1 MRNTLW
7 LSTRTQQGITNGALY
22 SYLNGEP
29 VDGLGMDLL
38 DKVDLVPEMLGAQSL
53 LVLFQSSSQGKREQW

>member
-1 MRNTLW
+1 MRNTLC

-29 VDGLGMDLL
+29 VHGLGMDLL
-38 DKVDLVPEMLGAQSL
+38 DKVDLVPEMLGAHSL